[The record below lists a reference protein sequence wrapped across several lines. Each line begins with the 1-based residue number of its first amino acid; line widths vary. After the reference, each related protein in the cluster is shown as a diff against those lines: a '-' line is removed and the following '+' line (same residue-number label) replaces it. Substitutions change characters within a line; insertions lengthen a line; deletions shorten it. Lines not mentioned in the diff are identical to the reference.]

1 MLKKREWIISPN
13 DRYSSDHPIQ
23 VLKNEIHEFK
33 KLFENIIN
41 KIKSEAL
48 KELEVIFLQNNLNDI
63 QYDDLIEDIL

>member
-1 MLKKREWIISPN
+1 M
-13 DRYSSDHPIQ
+13 
-23 VLKNEIHEFK
+23 LKNEIHEFK